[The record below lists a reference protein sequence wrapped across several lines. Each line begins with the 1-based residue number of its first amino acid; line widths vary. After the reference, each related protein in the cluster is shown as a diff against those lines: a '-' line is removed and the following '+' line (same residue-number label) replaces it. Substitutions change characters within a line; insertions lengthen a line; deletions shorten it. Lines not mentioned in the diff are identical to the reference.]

1 MATRRGSRF
10 HASLDRRRWARARQR
25 AFRGDGWRCVHC
37 GKAGRLEAHH
47 EPPLR
52 AGAADP
58 YALAG
63 LVTLCRAC
71 HIARHRGDSE
81 TPGRAAWRE
90 FLTKLVT

>member
-1 MATRRGSRF
+1 MHRGSRL
-10 HASLDRRRWARARQR
+10 HASLDRRRWARARRQAFQR
-25 AFRGDGWRCVHC
+25 DGYRCREC
-37 GKAGRLEAHH
+37 GRAGRLEAHH

-52 AGAADP
+52 EGTDP

-63 LVTLCRAC
+63 LKTLCRAC
-71 HIARHRGDSE
+71 HIDRHRGDRE